1 MSNVY
6 KTTALFFAAMLIFLS
21 ISAENYGLLLTSHI
35 QNTQS
40 ENSDSYFSTD
50 KPDLLFLYR
59 NDERQVNSA
68 RNLPV
73 PDLKIHPNNIH
84 HNCTSPETRIL
95 SINSGY
101 LSYSVIVDRSL
112 TNSDIV
118 FPFHYFW

>member
-6 KTTALFFAAMLIFLS
+6 KSFAIFYATILFFLGICAQNYIALI
-21 ISAENYGLLLTSHI
+21 TSPL

-40 ENSDSYFSTD
+40 ENSVSFFSTEH
-50 KPDLLFLYR
+50 PELLFLYR
-59 NDERQVNSA
+59 IDERQVNSVK
-68 RNLPV
+68 NLPV
-73 PDLKIHPNNIH
+73 PSLKNYSNNIQD
-84 HNCTSPETRIL
+84 NNLSPEIRLL

-101 LSYSVIVDRSL
+101 LSYSVIVDSGL